1 MAAED
6 HAFAVRLE
14 FTKPRVFFLKKIWGF
29 FLLVCVCVCVCVCF
43 LAVDVK

>member
-6 HAFAVRLE
+6 HAFAVGLE
-14 FTKPRVFFLKKIWGF
+14 STKPRVFFLKKIWGV
-29 FLLVCVCVCVCVCF
+29 FLFVCACVCVCF